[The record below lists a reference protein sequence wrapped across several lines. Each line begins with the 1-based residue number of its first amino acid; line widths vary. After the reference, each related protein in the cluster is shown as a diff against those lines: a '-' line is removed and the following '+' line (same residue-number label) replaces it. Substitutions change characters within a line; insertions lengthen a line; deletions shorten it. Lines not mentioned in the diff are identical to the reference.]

1 MFKQLVD
8 LSIDELFAEVIILLE
23 KETGMDT
30 IKSLIQKWKD
40 GTIVEVWDTWK
51 WILSYSK
58 RYKKT
63 IAFYLFLGI
72 FSTVFSLISSIASKQ
87 LIDIVTGYKK
97 EQMLIMAVVMV
108 SMAIFSLIFSSLI
121 SRVTLKLSI
130 TIQNDIQAD
139 IFGKIQEA
147 SWLSIS
153 EYHSGD
159 ILNRFATDVG
169 TVASNAIT
177 WLPSLVISLFNFVAI
192 FLVIMYYDAM
202 MALISLA
209 SAPVLLFVSQF
220 LMKRMREYSK
230 KVKEMNSQVMAFEQ
244 ETFSNMNTIKSFG
257 ITNRYADELKRWQGK
272 YRDFNLDYNLFSIKT
287 NIALSLLGMVVQYA
301 SFGWGVY
308 RLWSGHITY
317 GEMTLFLSQ
326 GGKLSGA
333 FNSLVGYIPHVLNSS
348 VSAGRVLELAK
359 LPREVHHEQESN
371 QMRKKMDDGFS
382 VVLNDVYYKYVED
395 KPVLIESD
403 FIAEPNEIV
412 AIVGP
417 SGEGKTTMMRL
428 FLGLILPEKGQAV
441 LQDREGNEVPLNA
454 DTRQFFSYVPQ
465 GNTIFSGTIADN
477 LRLIKQEATDEEI
490 VEALKIACAWDFVE
504 KLPLGI
510 NAPVGE
516 RGRGLSEGQAQR
528 IAIAR
533 AILRDAPVMLLD
545 EATSALDVETERKV
559 LRSIIQKK
567 PNKTCIV
574 ATHRP
579 SVLTMCQRVYRVMD
593 TKLTTL
599 DREEAARMSMDF

>member
-1 MFKQLVD
+1 M
-8 LSIDELFAEVIILLE
+8 E
-23 KETGMDT
+23 T
-30 IKSLIQKWKD
+30 IKTLIEKWKN
-40 GTIVEVWDTWK
+40 GTIVEVWETWK
-51 WILSYSK
+51 WILSYSN

-87 LIDIVTGYKK
+87 LIDIVTGHRKD
-97 EQMLIMAVVMV
+97 QMLIMAIVMI
-108 SMAIFSLIFSSLI
+108 SMALFSLIFSSVI
-121 SRVTLKLSI
+121 SRVSLKLTIS
-130 TIQNDIQAD
+130 IQNDIQAD
-139 IFGKIQEA
+139 IFQKIQEA

-177 WLPSLVISLFNFVAI
+177 WLPSLVISLFNFIAT
-192 FLVIMYYDAM
+192 FAVIMYYDVT

-209 SAPVLLFVSQF
+209 SAPILLFVSQH
-220 LMKRMREYSK
+220 LMGRMREYSK

-244 ETFSNMNTIKSFG
+244 ETFSNMNTIKAFG
-257 ITNRYADELKRWQGK
+257 ITARYANELKKWQSK
-272 YRDFNLDYNLFSIKT
+272 YREFNLEYNMFSIKT
-287 NIALSLLGMVVQYA
+287 NIALSLLGMVIQYA

-326 GGKLSGA
+326 GGKLSSA
-333 FNSLVGYIPHVLNSS
+333 FNSLVGYIPHMLNSS
-348 VSAGRVLELAK
+348 VSAGRVLELVK
-359 LPREVHHEQESN
+359 LPREIHHEQESN
-371 QMRKKMDDGFS
+371 QLREKMDQGFT
-382 VVLNDVYYKYVED
+382 VVLKDVFFRYVED
-395 KPVLIESD
+395 KTVLKESD
-403 FIAEPNEIV
+403 FVAKPNEIV

-417 SGEGKTTMMRL
+417 SGEGKTTMLRL
-428 FLGLILPEKGQAV
+428 FLGLILPEKGSAS
-441 LQDREGNEVPLNA
+441 LRDSKGNEVPMNA

-477 LRLIKQEATDEEI
+477 LRLIKQDATDEEI
-490 VEALKIACAWDFVE
+490 IEALKIACAWDFVE

-510 NAPVGE
+510 NSPVGE
-516 RGRGLSEGQAQR
+516 KGRGLSEGQSQR

-533 AILRDAPVMLLD
+533 AVLRDAPIMLLD

-559 LRSIIQKK
+559 LRSIILKK

-599 DREEAARMSMDF
+599 DNDEAARMSMDF

>member
-1 MFKQLVD
+1 
-8 LSIDELFAEVIILLE
+8 
-23 KETGMDT
+23 MDT

-40 GTIVEVWDTWK
+40 GTIVEVWETWK

-87 LIDIVTGYKK
+87 LIDIVTGHKK
-97 EQMLIMAVVMV
+97 DQMLMMAVVMV
-108 SMAIFSLIFSSLI
+108 SMALFSLIFSSLI

-177 WLPSLVISLFNFVAI
+177 WLPSLVISLFNFVAV
-192 FLVIMYYDAM
+192 FLVIMYYDAT
-202 MALISLA
+202 MAFISLA
-209 SAPVLLFVSQF
+209 SAPVMLFVSQY

-244 ETFSNMNTIKSFG
+244 ETFSNMNTIKAFG
-257 ITNRYADELKRWQGK
+257 ITSHYANELKKWQGK

-287 NIALSLLGMVVQYA
+287 NIALSILGMVVQYA

-348 VSAGRVLELAK
+348 VSAGRVLELEK

-371 QMRKKMDDGFS
+371 QMRDKMDQGFS
-382 VVLNDVYYKYVED
+382 VVLKDVYYQYVEG
-395 KPVLIESD
+395 KPVLKESD
-403 FIAEPNEIV
+403 FFADPNEIV

-428 FLGLILPEKGQAV
+428 FLGLILPEKGNAV
-441 LQDREGNEVPLNA
+441 LRDREGNEVPMNA

-477 LRLIKQEATDEEI
+477 LRLIKQDATDEEVI
-490 VEALKIACAWDFVE
+490 EALKIACAWDFVE
-504 KLPLGI
+504 KLPEGI
-510 NAPVGE
+510 NSPVGE
-516 RGRGLSEGQAQR
+516 KGRGLSEGQAQR

-533 AILRDAPVMLLD
+533 AILRDAPIMLLD

-599 DREEAARMSMDF
+599 DNDEAARMSMDF

>member
-1 MFKQLVD
+1 M
-8 LSIDELFAEVIILLE
+8 E
-23 KETGMDT
+23 T
-30 IKSLIQKWKD
+30 IKTLIEKWKN
-40 GTIVEVWDTWK
+40 GTIVEVWETWK
-51 WILSYSK
+51 WILSYSN

-87 LIDIVTGYKK
+87 LIDIVTGQRKD
-97 EQMLIMAVVMV
+97 QMLIMAIVMV
-108 SMAIFSLIFSSLI
+108 SMALFSLIFSSVI
-121 SRVTLKLSI
+121 SRVSLKLTI
-130 TIQNDIQAD
+130 NIQNDIQAD
-139 IFGKIQEA
+139 IFQKIQEA
-147 SWLSIS
+147 SWFSIS

-159 ILNRFATDVG
+159 ILTRFATDVG

-177 WLPSLVISLFNFVAI
+177 WLPSLVISLFNFVAT
-192 FLVIMYYDAM
+192 FAVIMHYDVT
-202 MALISLA
+202 MAFISLV
-209 SAPVLLFVSQF
+209 SAPILLFVSQH
-220 LMKRMREYSK
+220 LMKRMQGYSK
-230 KVKEMNSQVMAFEQ
+230 KVKKLNSQVMAFEQ
-244 ETFSNMNTIKSFG
+244 ETFSNMNTIKAFG
-257 ITNRYADELKRWQGK
+257 VTAHYANELKKWQGK
-272 YRDFNLDYNLFSIKT
+272 YREFNLEYNMFNIKT

-326 GGKLSGA
+326 GGKLSSA

-348 VSAGRVLELAK
+348 VSAGRVLELVK
-359 LPREVHHEQESN
+359 LPREIHHEQESN
-371 QMRKKMDDGFS
+371 QLREKMDQGFT
-382 VVLNDVYYKYVED
+382 VVLKDVFFRYVED
-395 KPVLIESD
+395 KTVLKESN
-403 FIAEPNEIV
+403 FVAKPNEIV

-417 SGEGKTTMMRL
+417 SGEGKTTMLRL
-428 FLGLILPEKGQAV
+428 FLGLILPEKGSAS
-441 LQDREGNEVPLNA
+441 LRDSEGKEVPMNA

-477 LRLIKQEATDEEI
+477 LRLIKQDATDEEI
-490 VEALKIACAWDFVE
+490 IEALKIACAWDFVE

-510 NAPVGE
+510 NSPVGE
-516 RGRGLSEGQAQR
+516 KGRGLSEGQAQR

-533 AILRDAPVMLLD
+533 AVLRDAPIMLLD

-599 DREEAARMSMDF
+599 DNDEAARMSMDF

>member
-1 MFKQLVD
+1 M
-8 LSIDELFAEVIILLE
+8 E
-23 KETGMDT
+23 T
-30 IKSLIQKWKD
+30 IKTLIEKWKN
-40 GTIVEVWDTWK
+40 GTIVEVWETWK
-51 WILSYSK
+51 WILSYSN

-87 LIDIVTGYKK
+87 LIDIVTGHRKD
-97 EQMLIMAVVMV
+97 QMLIMAIVMV
-108 SMAIFSLIFSSLI
+108 SMALFSLIFSSVI
-121 SRVTLKLSI
+121 SRVSLKLTIS
-130 TIQNDIQAD
+130 IQNDIQAD
-139 IFGKIQEA
+139 IFQKIQEA

-177 WLPSLVISLFNFVAI
+177 WLPSLVISLFNFIAT
-192 FLVIMYYDAM
+192 FAVIMYYDVT

-209 SAPVLLFVSQF
+209 SAPILLFVSQH
-220 LMKRMREYSK
+220 LMGRMREYSK

-244 ETFSNMNTIKSFG
+244 ETFSNMNTIKAFG
-257 ITNRYADELKRWQGK
+257 ITAHYANELKKWQSK
-272 YRDFNLDYNLFSIKT
+272 YREFNLEYNMFSIKT
-287 NIALSLLGMVVQYA
+287 NIALSLLGMVIQYA

-326 GGKLSGA
+326 GGKLSSA
-333 FNSLVGYIPHVLNSS
+333 FNSLVGYIPHMLNSS
-348 VSAGRVLELAK
+348 VSAGRVLELVK
-359 LPREVHHEQESN
+359 LPREIHHEQESN
-371 QMRKKMDDGFS
+371 QLREKMDQGFT
-382 VVLNDVYYKYVED
+382 VVLKDVFFRYVED
-395 KPVLIESD
+395 KTVLKESD
-403 FIAEPNEIV
+403 FVAKPNEIV

-417 SGEGKTTMMRL
+417 SGEGKTTMLRL
-428 FLGLILPEKGQAV
+428 FLGLILPEKGSAS
-441 LQDREGNEVPLNA
+441 LRDSKGNEVPMNA

-477 LRLIKQEATDEEI
+477 LRLIKQDATDEEI
-490 VEALKIACAWDFVE
+490 IEALKIACAWDFVE

-510 NAPVGE
+510 NSPVGE
-516 RGRGLSEGQAQR
+516 KGRGLSEGQSQR

-533 AILRDAPVMLLD
+533 AVLRDAPIMLLD

-559 LRSIIQKK
+559 LRSIILKK

-599 DREEAARMSMDF
+599 DNDEAARMSMDF

>member
-1 MFKQLVD
+1 M
-8 LSIDELFAEVIILLE
+8 E
-23 KETGMDT
+23 T
-30 IKSLIQKWKD
+30 IKTLIKKWKD
-40 GTIVEVWDTWK
+40 GTIVEVWETWK
-51 WILSYSK
+51 WILSYSN

-87 LIDIVTGYKK
+87 LIDIVTGHLKD
-97 EQMLIMAVVMV
+97 QMLIMAIVMV
-108 SMAIFSLIFSSLI
+108 SMALFSLIFSSVI
-121 SRVTLKLSI
+121 SRVSLKLTIS
-130 TIQNDIQAD
+130 IQNDIQAD
-139 IFGKIQEA
+139 IFQKIQEA

-169 TVASNAIT
+169 TVAGNAIT
-177 WLPSLVISLFNFVAI
+177 WLPSLVISLFNFVAT
-192 FLVIMYYDAM
+192 FAVIMHYDVT
-202 MALISLA
+202 MAFISLA
-209 SAPVLLFVSQF
+209 SAPVLLFASQA

-244 ETFSNMNTIKSFG
+244 ETFSNMNTIKAFG
-257 ITNRYADELKRWQGK
+257 ITEHYAGELKKWQGK
-272 YRDFNLDYNLFSIKT
+272 YRKFNLEYNMFSIKT
-287 NIALSLLGMVVQYA
+287 NIALSLLGMLVQYA

-326 GGKLSGA
+326 GGKLSSA

-348 VSAGRVLELAK
+348 VSAGRVLELVK
-359 LPREVHHEQESN
+359 LPREIHHEQESN
-371 QMRKKMDDGFS
+371 QLREKMDQGFS
-382 VVLNDVYYKYVED
+382 VVLKDVFFRYVEE
-395 KPVLIESD
+395 KTVLKESD
-403 FIAEPNEIV
+403 FVAKPNEIV

-417 SGEGKTTMMRL
+417 SGEGKTTMLRL
-428 FLGLILPEKGQAV
+428 FLGLILPEKGSAS
-441 LQDREGNEVPLNA
+441 LQDSEGNEVPMNA

-477 LRLIKQEATDEEI
+477 LRLIKEDATDEEI
-490 VEALKIACAWDFVE
+490 IEALKIACAWDFVE

-516 RGRGLSEGQAQR
+516 KGRGLSEGQAQR

-533 AILRDAPVMLLD
+533 AVLRDAPIMLLD

-559 LRSIIQKK
+559 LRNIIQKK

-579 SVLTMCQRVYRVMD
+579 SVLSMCQRVYRVMD
-593 TKLTTL
+593 TKLTIL
-599 DREEAARMSMDF
+599 DNEEAARMSMDF